1 MNAFSPPFGPKAT
14 ATVGMRPG
22 TPTAQPAARPTAGAN
37 ATSMRWAALAD
48 AGKVVAALAGVAPE
62 TLDARQ
68 RNLPILLR
76 DCAPWRR
83 QLADGAIADLAAVM
97 EPGLAAL
104 LAVSARGADPR
115 PAARALWREF
125 AISRQAIVD
134 LLPASGAMGPRRS
147 A

>member
-1 MNAFSPPFGPKAT
+1 MNAFTPPFGPRPA
-14 ATVGMRPG
+14 AAGMRPRK
-22 TPTAQPAARPTAGAN
+22 PAARPTVGAN
-37 ATSMRWAALAD
+37 TTSMRWAALSE

-62 TLDARQ
+62 ALDARQ
-68 RNLPILLR
+68 RNLPMLLR
-76 DCAPWRR
+76 DCATWRR
-83 QLADGAIADLAAVM
+83 QLAENAIADLAPVM

-125 AISRQAIVD
+125 AASRQAIVD
-134 LLPASGAMGPRRS
+134 LLPPGGALGPRRS